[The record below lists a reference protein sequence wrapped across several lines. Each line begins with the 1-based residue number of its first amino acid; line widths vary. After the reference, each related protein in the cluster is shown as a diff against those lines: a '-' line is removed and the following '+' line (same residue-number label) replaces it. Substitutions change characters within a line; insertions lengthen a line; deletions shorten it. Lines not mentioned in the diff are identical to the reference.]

1 MYRNHFKPT
10 FGDLYVYSVTQKAL
24 ERFVNEKSEKYS
36 EEFVKG
42 LFKTPKCIFDYA
54 HRKRYMK
61 HNIFDNVLPPPDPRH
76 VGETK
81 VYSPE
86 ELSLMYKRL

>member
-1 MYRNHFKPT
+1 MIANFV
-10 FGDLYVYSVTQKAL
+10 GDVLFAEDNSL

-42 LFKTPKCIFDYA
+42 LFKTLKCIFDYA

-61 HNIFDNVLPPPDPRH
+61 HNIFDDVLPWYAEAIFPR
-76 VGETK
+76 
-81 VYSPE
+81 P
-86 ELSLMYKRL
+86 